1 MSQIELRR
9 VSTHN
14 LKGFDLRLAHRKIH
28 VMTGVSGSGKSS
40 LAFDTL
46 YAEGQR
52 RYMESLSSY
61 ARQFLEKMPKPDIES
76 ATGIPPAVAIQAKNV
91 VSNARSTVGTQTE
104 VNDYLRALFAR
115 VGHLH
120 CPDCKGTEVSSY
132 QTDMVLNQLGN
143 WKAERL
149 TVFFPFQLK
158 SNSRLEAEALA
169 NDFLKQGFEIF
180 LDEKN
185 KLIPIAAESFLTK
198 KTKEIRIRVD
208 ELANAASVR
217 NRSREALE
225 LAFQAGQGRL
235 GVTDGKA
242 TRWFSK
248 DLQCSSCRRVFKRP
262 TENSFSFNSPLGA
275 CPVCQGFGR
284 VIETDWNLVVPDET
298 KTIQE
303 GAIEPWTK
311 ASTRWELGQL
321 MDFCKRKKISVKT
334 PWKELEAKHRKWIL
348 YGCEGDEFASVT
360 EFFKY
365 LEKKTYKMHIRIFL
379 NRYRGYAV
387 CPACKGARIQ
397 PDAQN
402 VFVGGK
408 NFVDIQEI
416 KISAL
421 ALFFKDLK
429 LSAYEIERAEALLDE
444 ISARLSFLS
453 EVGLGYLTLSRMSRT
468 LSGGEV
474 ERIHL
479 ASSLGASL
487 VDTLYVLDEPSI
499 GLHERDNMMLI
510 GLLRKLRDLGN
521 TVVVVEHDRAMIEAA
536 DEVIDLGP
544 MGGEGGGRILYQGPV
559 EGLLMCEESLTGRYL
574 SGRETLSRFAS
585 ESSTQPANKNKL
597 IKIVGASAHN
607 LQPHFGS
614 APLAQPHKEIQI
626 KGAFSHNLKNINV
639 NIPLGKLVVLSGVSG
654 SGKSTL
660 LYDVLYN
667 RYQKHRGRAI
677 SQEDLGAVK
686 SIRGWDAIEDMVLI
700 DQSPIGRSPRS
711 NPVTYMGVYDEIRK
725 IFSRLPASKAQGFG
739 PGHFSFNVDGGRC
752 NACKGDGEVKV
763 EMHFLADVYVR
774 CEACGGKRFQRDILA
789 ITYHGKNIDQVLGM
803 TVLGALSFF
812 STSPAIVKSLTI
824 LENTGLG
831 YLRLGQPTLTLSGGE
846 GQRLKLA
853 SELAASQ
860 SSKQLYLFDEPTTGL
875 HEHDIRY
882 LIKAF
887 DELLRRGHSV
897 LVIEHHMELIR
908 LADWVIDLG
917 PEGGDAGGEVIYQG
931 DVAGLLKCAPSHT
944 GRCLSQYLKKTKLK
958 IPSFQTS

>member
-1 MSQIELRR
+1 MSSIELRR
-9 VSTHN
+9 VATHN
-14 LKGFDLRLAHRKIH
+14 LKGFDLRLSHRKIH

-120 CPDCKGTEVSSY
+120 CPDCKGTQVTAY
-132 QTDMVLNQLGN
+132 QIDAVLTHISEL
-143 WKAERL
+143 KSERVI
-149 TVFFPFQLK
+149 VFFPFTLK
-158 SNSRLEAEALA
+158 KMTLLEATAFTTDLM
-169 NDFLKQGFEIF
+169 KQGFERF
-180 LDEKN
+180 SEPNGDWLSLDAG
-185 KLIPIAAESFLTK
+185 KLIGK
-198 KTKEIRIRVD
+198 KPREIHIFVD
-208 ELANAASVR
+208 EVANAQASR
-217 NRSREALE
+217 NRLREALE
-225 LAFQAGQGRL
+225 LAFQAGLGRL
-235 GVTDGKA
+235 GVMAGKQ
-242 TRWFSK
+242 TEWFSK
-248 DLQCSSCRRVFKRP
+248 DLQCSSCRRVFKKP
-262 TENSFSFNSPLGA
+262 NENSFSFNSPIGA
-275 CPVCQGFGR
+275 CPSCQGFGR
-284 VIETDWNLVVPDET
+284 VIETDWSLVVPDES
-298 KTIQE
+298 KTIRE

-311 ASTRWELGQL
+311 ASTRWEQGQL
-321 MDFCKRKKISVKT
+321 LDFCKRKKIPT
-334 PWKELEAKHRKWIL
+334 QIPWKKIEAKQRKWIL
-348 YGCEGDEFASVT
+348 YGCEDDEFASVT

-379 NRYRGYAV
+379 NRYRGYGL
-387 CPACKGARIQ
+387 CPACKGVRIQ
-397 PDAQN
+397 PEALN

-408 NFVDIQEI
+408 NFADIQEI

-421 ALFFKDLK
+421 TQFFKDLK
-429 LSAYEIERAEALLDE
+429 LTSYETERAEALLDE
-444 ISARLSFLS
+444 IRARLGFLN

-499 GLHERDNMMLI
+499 GLHERDNLMLI

-544 MGGEGGGRILYQGPV
+544 RGGEGGGKVLYQGPFD
-559 EGLLMCEESLTGRYL
+559 GLLKCEESLTGRYL
-574 SGRETLSRFAS
+574 SGKEIIQRNPAPNLN
-585 ESSTQPANKNKL
+585 TQK
-597 IKIVGASAHN
+597 KIQIVQASAHN
-607 LQPHFGS
+607 LKS
-614 APLAQPHKEIQI
+614 CDVE
-626 KGAFSHNLKNINV
+626 
-639 NIPLGKLVVLSGVSG
+639 IPLGKLVVLSGVSG

-667 RYQKHRGRAI
+667 RYQKSRGRAI

-686 SIRGWDAIEDMVLI
+686 SIRGWDAIGDMVLI

-711 NPVTYMGVYDEIRK
+711 NPVTYMGVYEEIRK
-725 IFSRLPASKAQGFG
+725 IFSRLSSAKAQGFG

-752 NACKGDGEVKV
+752 DACKGDGEIKV

-774 CEACGGKRFQRDILA
+774 CEACGGKRFQKDVLK
-789 ITYHGKNIDQVLGM
+789 ITYQGKNIDQVLGL
-803 TVLGALSFF
+803 TVTGALSFF
-812 STSPAIVKSLTI
+812 SKSPSIVKSLTI

-860 SSKQLYLFDEPTTGL
+860 ATKQLYLFDEPTTGL
-875 HEHDIRY
+875 HEHDIGY
-882 LIKAF
+882 LMRAL
-887 DELLRRGHSV
+887 DELLARGHSV

-917 PEGGDAGGEVIYQG
+917 PEGGDAGGEVVYQG
-931 DVAGLLKCAPSHT
+931 DVRGLLKCSRSHT
-944 GRCLSQYLKKTKLK
+944 GRCLQQYLEKTGLK
-958 IPSFQTS
+958 IPVFKAS

>member
-1 MSQIELRR
+1 MSSIELRR

-14 LKGFDLRLAHRKIH
+14 LKGFDLRLSHRKIH

-104 VNDYLRALFAR
+104 VNDYLRSLFAR

-120 CPDCKGTEVSSY
+120 CPDCQGTEVTAY
-132 QTDMVLNQLGN
+132 QTDSVLNQICGE
-143 WKAERL
+143 KADRL
-149 TVFFPFQLK
+149 TVFFPFMLK
-158 SNSRLEAEALA
+158 KNSKSEAEALA
-169 NDFLKQGFEIF
+169 SDFLKQGFERFSEPGKEWISIQA
-180 LDEKN
+180 D
-185 KLIPIAAESFLTK
+185 KLTGKKVREIAVL
-198 KTKEIRIRVD
+198 VD
-208 ELANAASVR
+208 ELANTASNR
-217 NRSREALE
+217 NRIREALE
-225 LAFQAGQGRL
+225 LAFQAGQGRV
-235 GVTDGKA
+235 GVISGKA
-242 TRWFSK
+242 TQWFSK
-248 DLQCSSCRRVFKRP
+248 DLQCSSCRRIFKKP
-262 TENSFSFNSPLGA
+262 TENSFSFNSPIGA

-284 VIETDWNLVVPDET
+284 VIETDWNLVIPDES
-298 KTIQE
+298 KSIQE
-303 GAIEPWTK
+303 GVIEPWTK

-321 MDFCKRKKISVKT
+321 LDFCKRKKISVKV
-334 PWKELEAKHRKWIL
+334 PWKELEPKQRKWIL

-387 CPACKGARIQ
+387 CPACKGVRIQ
-397 PDAQN
+397 PDALN
-402 VFVGGK
+402 VFVGRK
-408 NFVDIQEI
+408 NFADIQEI
-416 KISAL
+416 KINAL
-421 ALFFKDLK
+421 ALFFRDLK
-429 LSAYEIERAEALLDE
+429 LTSYETERAEALLDE
-444 ISARLSFLS
+444 IRARLGFLS

-499 GLHERDNMMLI
+499 GLHERDNQMLI

-521 TVVVVEHDRAMIEAA
+521 TVVVVEHDRTMIEAA
-536 DEVIDLGP
+536 DEVVDLGP
-544 MGGEGGGRILYQGPV
+544 RGGEGGGKILYQGPV
-559 EGLLMCEESLTGRYL
+559 AGLLQCEESLTGRYL
-574 SGRETLSRFAS
+574 SGRETLSRLSSAFA
-585 ESSTQPANKNKL
+585 QPRQQAKA
-597 IKIVGASAHN
+597 IKILGASAHN
-607 LQPHFGS
+607 L
-614 APLAQPHKEIQI
+614 
-626 KGAFSHNLKNINV
+626 KNCDV
-639 NIPLGKLVVLSGVSG
+639 EIPLGKLVVLSGVSG

-667 RYQKHRGRAI
+667 RYQKYRGRAI

-686 SIRGWDAIEDMVLI
+686 SIRGWDTLGDMVLI

-711 NPVTYMGVYDEIRK
+711 NPVTYMGIYDEIRK

-774 CEACGGKRFQRDILA
+774 CEACGGKRFQRDVLA
-789 ITYHGKNIDQVLGM
+789 ITYQGKNIDKVLGM
-803 TVLGALSFF
+803 TVTEALNFF
-812 STSPAIVKSLTI
+812 SKSPAIVKSLTI

-887 DELLRRGHSV
+887 DELLARGHSV

-917 PEGGDAGGEVIYQG
+917 PEGGDAGGEVVYQG
-931 DVAGLLKCAPSHT
+931 DVKGLLKCARSHT
-944 GRCLSQYLKKTKLK
+944 GRCLSQYLQKTSLK
-958 IPSFQTS
+958 IPALQTS